1 MFIEVLFMIKSET
14 TYMFINKRWA
24 IQAQES
30 YFTIKG
36 NDILSYT
43 TTWVNLEH
51 NKSKKLDTKGHI
63 ISGVHFYEMS

>member
-1 MFIEVLFMIKSET
+1 
-14 TYMFINKRWA
+14 MFINKMWA

-51 NKSKKLDTKGHI
+51 NQSKKLDTKGTK
-63 ISGVHFYEMS
+63 GVHFYEMS